1 MSINAQPFNPTFKL
15 IGNLTEDQVLVY
27 DSSENAFVNSAGSG
41 GAGASGFTTA
51 VNEGA
56 GQGILSG
63 TAGSALQFKTLL
75 GGNDITITDNGDALV
90 ITGTFADTPQEGTN
104 IGTGTAIFDS
114 KDETTHTLKFKSLA
128 VGAGLTLT
136 DDGAGTLT
144 LTNTVS
150 GGGGGDGVDTTLS
163 NILDKSVARF
173 NLDVY
178 SKSEADTN
186 YLKTDDHSI
195 PDSDNAYDIG
205 SPSRRYNDIYAETF
219 QGIAVLADNLTIS
232 GTAGQVLTYN
242 GSTWVAAD
250 NTGGGGG
257 GGGSVPQS
265 LSLNGTDLTISS
277 GNTVDLSTLPGS
289 SFDGAFASLTGKPTL
304 FDGAYASLT
313 GKPTLFD
320 SDYNSLSNKPTLFS
334 GSYNDLSNKPTL
346 FDGAY
351 ASLTGAPTLPTDVS
365 DLTDT
370 GNLLGGVSTLSALTD
385 VASAGASEDNMVLYY
400 DHSTTSFKWKS
411 TGAHFDGDYNSLSNK
426 PTIPTLTSELTNDS
440 GFVTTD
446 TDTTYTAGSGLTLTG
461 TEFSLT
467 AGHFSGAYADLTGKP
482 TIPTDINDLTDAN
495 GIIQAANTDSQSL
508 TLTGN
513 SLQISGG
520 NAVDLSGISGTTTL
534 SGLTDTTLSNVQTY
548 NFIQWDGSAWV
559 NDYASIRHLED
570 VDSVGIL
577 SDGDVPVYNASN
589 SQFEFKT
596 WFDGEY
602 ASLTNKPS
610 LVTTIDDLTDVDSND
625 TVTTGDMLLH
635 DGSEY
640 KFVNLESEINDRV
653 NIRVPVLIGQST
665 IDDLSDVAVT
675 NTQDGQFLVY
685 NNVSG
690 EWENE
695 TVSLFDG
702 NYNSLTNKP
711 TLFDGNYSN
720 LTNQPAIPVNLGDLT
735 NVSSVAPAD
744 GQHLVWNNAT
754 GLWTPSAAS
763 TGGSSYSDTDAR
775 NAISATTGLSYN
787 NSTGVMGL
795 NASISDLLD
804 VSSSG
809 VTNGQ
814 VLKWNSTTNVWEP
827 GDDTVLTST
836 DQLAEGTNNLYFT
849 TAKFDSTLSTKTT
862 DNLSEGTNKYY
873 TDTRVDQRL
882 TSQLQPGNNITLTPG
897 AGGIITIS
905 STAGTL
911 TNTDGLS
918 EGSNNLY
925 YTDARVDARIVNAGS
940 ASWNTAYG
948 WGDHSQEGYLTS
960 VPAQSFAS
968 LTGKPTTIA
977 GYGIIDA
984 FDGNYN
990 NLSNKP
996 SLFDGAYSSLTGK
1009 PTIPSD
1015 LTDLSISDG
1024 TNGQVLTTDGSG
1036 NFSFATVTGGSG
1048 GDADTLDSQDGTYYL
1063 DYNNFTNTPS
1073 IPTAFSGDY
1082 DDLTN
1087 KPTLFDG
1094 AYASLSGKP
1103 TLFDG
1108 DYDNLT
1114 NKPTIPAQNTAG
1126 PGIQINTGVVSL
1138 DASLSDLTNVVSTA
1152 ATTGQVLKWNGTA
1165 WAPGSDNA
1173 SASTAMNDITDTNIS
1188 SPQDNDILYYDNA
1201 NSQWK
1206 NQPLTS
1212 HVNFYD
1218 TTDFTTDFAS
1228 KSITN
1233 LGDVNTN
1240 GISTGQYLEWNG
1252 TAFVPATP
1260 SSGGG
1265 ASAINDLSDVDTNT
1279 STPSNGDVLT
1289 WSTSNSEWAP
1299 QAPASGGGGG
1309 GSNIEYFKLNYATN
1323 GNLTSITNAT
1333 SGVSATI
1340 LSATG
1345 GDVEIS
1351 FSGTNYP
1358 PAGILIYGYARSTNE
1373 YVIMPLNKDITTRKV
1388 AGGGSAG
1395 SPIAFGSMGSV
1406 DLTLKMRESDT
1417 GASRSFGTDTH
1428 AWIMFTL
1435 I

>member
-41 GAGASGFTTA
+41 GGGASGFTTA

-56 GQGILSG
+56 GLGILSG

-114 KDETTHTLKFKSLA
+114 KDETTHALKFKSLA

-144 LTNTVS
+144 LTNTAS
-150 GGGGGDGVDTTLS
+150 GGGGVAGADTTLS
-163 NILDKSVARF
+163 NLLDTTVARF

-195 PDSDNAYDIG
+195 PSQDNTYDIG

-219 QGIAVLADNLTIS
+219 QGIAVLADNLTID

-242 GSTWVAAD
+242 GASWVAAD
-250 NTGGGGG
+250 NVGGGGG
-257 GGGSVPQS
+257 GGGSLPQTLS
-265 LSLNGTDLTISS
+265 LSGTDLIISS
-277 GNTVDLSTLPGS
+277 GNSVDLSTLPGS
-289 SFDGAFASLTGKPTL
+289 SFDG
-304 FDGAYASLT
+304 
-313 GKPTLFD
+313 
-320 SDYNSLSNKPTLFS
+320 DYNSLTNQ
-334 GSYNDLSNKPTL
+334 PTL

-370 GNLLGGVSTLSALTD
+370 RNLLGGVSTLSALTD

-482 TIPTDINDLTDAN
+482 TIPTDINDLTD
-495 GIIQAANTDSQSL
+495 
-508 TLTGN
+508 
-513 SLQISGG
+513 
-520 NAVDLSGISGTTTL
+520 
-534 SGLTDTTLSNVQTY
+534 
-548 NFIQWDGSAWV
+548 
-559 NDYASIRHLED
+559 
-570 VDSVGIL
+570 
-577 SDGDVPVYNASN
+577 
-589 SQFEFKT
+589 
-596 WFDGEY
+596 
-602 ASLTNKPS
+602 
-610 LVTTIDDLTDVDSND
+610 VDSND

-640 KFVNLESEINDRV
+640 KFVNLESEINDRI

-702 NYNSLTNKP
+702 DYNSLTNKP

-804 VSSSG
+804 VSSGG

-849 TAKFDSTLSTKTT
+849 TAKFDSSLNTKTT
-862 DNLSEGTNKYY
+862 DDLAEGSNKYY
-873 TDTRVDQRL
+873 DDSLVDTRLQTQLVAGNDITITPGVGGQL
-882 TSQLQPGNNITLTPG
+882 TIASTSGSSYGDADVTSHLADFDGHIIPDTDVTYDLGSSSKRFRDLYLSGSTIDLGGTTLRRQNGTGKLQWDGNDVQDYNNLSNKPDLSQISNPGNNPFLRRTDLGVT
-897 AGGIITIS
+897 
-905 STAGTL
+905 
-911 TNTDGLS
+911 TN
-918 EGSNNLY
+918 
-925 YTDARVDARIVNAGS
+925 S
-940 ASWNTAYG
+940 ASGGGSFAY
-948 WGDHSQEGYLTS
+948 STS
-960 VPAQSFAS
+960 SGTFTYTPPELFDGAYAS
-968 LTGKPTTIA
+968 LTGKPTL
-977 GYGIIDA
+977 
-984 FDGNYN
+984 FDGAYASLSGKPTLFDGDYN
-990 NLSNKP
+990 SLSNKP
-996 SLFDGAYSSLTGK
+996 SLFDGAYSSLTGT

-1036 NFSFATVTGGSG
+1036 NFSFTTVAGGGGSSTLSG
-1048 GDADTLDSQDGTYYL
+1048 LTDTSVSNLQTYNFLQYDGSNWVNDYASIQHLEDVDSVDSPSSGDVLLYHAPNGQFEFENLDNKIDGRI
-1063 DYNNFTNTPS
+1063 NT
-1073 IPTAFSGDY
+1073 IGFSGDY

-1087 KPTLFDG
+1087 KP
-1094 AYASLSGKP
+1094 S
-1103 TLFDG
+1103 LFDG
-1108 DYDNLT
+1108 DYNSLT
-1114 NKPTIPAQNTAG
+1114 NQPTIPAQNTAG
-1126 PGIQINTGVVSL
+1126 TGIQINTGVVSL

-1289 WSTSNSEWAP
+1289 WSASNSEWAP

>member
-1 MSINAQPFNPTFKL
+1 MSINAQPFNPSFKL
-15 IGNLTEDQVLVY
+15 IGNLEEDQVLVY
-27 DSSENAFVNSAGSG
+27 DVSENAFVNSAGSG
-41 GAGASGFTTA
+41 GAGASGFTQA

-56 GQGILSG
+56 GFGVFKG
-63 TAGSALQFKTLL
+63 TAGTTLQFKTLL
-75 GGNDITITDNGDALV
+75 GGSDITIVDNGDALV
-90 ITGTFADTPQEGTN
+90 INGTLTETPQDGTN
-104 IGTGTAIFDS
+104 IGTGTAIFDA
-114 KDETTHTLKFKSLA
+114 KDETTHALKFKSLA

-144 LTNTVS
+144 LTNTAT
-150 GGGGGDGVDTTLS
+150 GGGGVAGADTTLS
-163 NILDKSVARF
+163 NLSDNSVARA

-186 YLKTDDHSI
+186 YLKTDAHSI
-195 PDSDNAYDIG
+195 PSQDNTYDIG

-219 QGIAVLADNLTIS
+219 QGIAVLADNLTID
-232 GTAGQVLTYN
+232 GTAGQILTYN

-250 NTGGGGG
+250 NAGAGGGG
-257 GGGSVPQS
+257 GGGSLPQS
-265 LSLNGTDLTISS
+265 LSLSGADLTISG

-289 SFDGAFASLTGKPTL
+289 SFDGAYASLTGKPTL
-304 FDGAYASLT
+304 FDGT
-313 GKPTLFD
+313 
-320 SDYNSLSNKPTLFS
+320 
-334 GSYNDLSNKPTL
+334 
-346 FDGAY
+346 Y

-385 VASAGASEDNMVLYY
+385 IASAGASEDNMVLYY

-446 TDTTYTAGSGLTLTG
+446 TDTTYTAGTGLTLTG

-482 TIPTDINDLTDAN
+482 TIPTDISQLSDATN
-495 GIIQAANTDSQSL
+495 IIQAANTDSQSL
-508 TLTGN
+508 TLTGS

-559 NDYASIRHLED
+559 NDYASIRHLAD
-570 VDSVGIL
+570 VDSVGAL
-577 SDGDVPVYNASN
+577 SDNDTLVWNAVE
-589 SQFEFKT
+589 SQFEFQQY
-596 WFDGEY
+596 FNGEY
-602 ASLTNKPS
+602 ASLINKPI
-610 LVTTIDDLTDVDSND
+610 LVTSIDDLDDV
-625 TVTTGDMLLH
+625 T
-635 DGSEY
+635 
-640 KFVNLESEINDRV
+640 
-653 NIRVPVLIGQST
+653 
-665 IDDLSDVAVT
+665 LSSVA
-675 NTQDGQFLVY
+675 DGQFLKY

-702 NYNSLTNKP
+702 DYNSLTNKP
-711 TLFDGNYSN
+711 TLFDGNYAN
-720 LTNQPAIPVNLGDLT
+720 LTNQPAIPVNLSDLT

-744 GQHLVWNNAT
+744 GQHLVWNNST

-814 VLKWNSTTNVWEP
+814 VLKWNSTTSVWEP

-836 DQLAEGTNNLYFT
+836 DQLSEGTNNLYFT
-849 TAKFDSTLSTKTT
+849 QAKFDSSLGTKST
-862 DNLSEGTNKYY
+862 DDLAEGSNEYY
-873 TDTRVDQRL
+873 TNAKVDARL
-882 TSQLQPGNNITLTPG
+882 TSQLQAGSNITLTPG
-897 AGGIITIS
+897 VGGIITIS
-905 STAGTL
+905 SLSGSSYGDSDVTSHLATFDGHIIPDTDVTYDLGSSSKRFRDLYLSGSTIDLGGSTLKRANGTGKL
-911 TNTDGLS
+911 QWDGVDVQDY
-918 EGSNNLY
+918 NNLSNKPDLSQISNPGGNPFLRR
-925 YTDARVDARIVNAGS
+925 TDLAVTTGS
-940 ASWNTAYG
+940 ASGSGALSYNTSNGSFTFTPA
-948 WGDHSQEGYLTS
+948 DLSSYLTS
-960 VPAQSFAS
+960 VPAQTFAS
-968 LTGKPTTIA
+968 LTGKPTTIS
-977 GYGIIDA
+977 GYGITDA
-984 FDGNYN
+984 FNGDYN

-996 SLFDGAYSSLTGK
+996 SLFDGAYSSLTGT

-1036 NFSFATVTGGSG
+1036 NFTFTTVSGGSG
-1048 GDADTLDSQDGTYYL
+1048 SNADTLDSQDGTYYL

-1094 AYASLSGKP
+1094 AYASLTGTPS
-1103 TLFDG
+1103 LFDG
-1108 DYDNLT
+1108 DYNSLT
-1114 NKPTIPAQNTAG
+1114 NKPTIPTENTAG
-1126 PGIQINTGVVSL
+1126 TGIQINTGVISL

-1152 ATTGQVLKWNGTA
+1152 PTSGQVLKWNGTA

-1188 SPQDNDILYYDNA
+1188 SPSDNDILYYDNA
-1201 NSQWK
+1201 TSQWK

-1240 GISTGQYLEWNG
+1240 GITTGQYLEWNG
-1252 TAFVPATP
+1252 TAFIPATP

-1279 STPSNGDVLT
+1279 SAPSNGDVLT
-1289 WSTSNSEWAP
+1289 WSASNSEWAP

>member
-56 GQGILSG
+56 GLGILSG

-90 ITGTFADTPQEGTN
+90 INGTLTETPQDGTN

-114 KDETTHTLKFKSLA
+114 KDGTTHALKFKSLA

-150 GGGGGDGVDTTLS
+150 GGGGGVAGADTTLS
-163 NILDKSVARF
+163 NLSDVGAARTALDT
-173 NLDVY
+173 Y
-178 SKSEADTN
+178 SKSEA
-186 YLKTDDHSI
+186 LSQFLRTDAHSI
-195 PDSDNAYDIG
+195 PDTDNAYDIG

-232 GTAGQVLTYN
+232 GTAGQVLTHN
-242 GSTWVAAD
+242 GATWVAAD
-250 NTGGGGG
+250 NAGGGGG
-257 GGGSVPQS
+257 GGGGLPQS

-289 SFDGAFASLTGKPTL
+289 SFDGAYASLTGKPTL

-351 ASLTGAPTLPTDVS
+351 ASLTGAPTLPTDVG

-370 GNLLGGVSTLSALTD
+370 GNLLGGVSTLGALTD

-411 TGAHFDGDYNSLSNK
+411 TGAHFDGNYNSLSNK
-426 PTIPTLTSELTNDS
+426 PTIPTLISELTNDS
-440 GFVTTD
+440 GFITTD
-446 TDTTYTAGSGLTLTG
+446 TNTTYTAGSGLTLTG

-467 AGHFSGAYADLTGKP
+467 SGHFDGAYSSLTGAP

-570 VDSVGIL
+570 VDSVGAL
-577 SDGDVPVYNASN
+577 SEDDTLVWNTGN
-589 SQFEFKT
+589 SQFEFKP
-596 WFDGEY
+596 WFNGEY

-610 LVTTIDDLTDVDSND
+610 LVTSIDDLDDV
-625 TVTTGDMLLH
+625 T
-635 DGSEY
+635 
-640 KFVNLESEINDRV
+640 
-653 NIRVPVLIGQST
+653 
-665 IDDLSDVAVT
+665 LSSVA
-675 NTQDGQFLVY
+675 DGQFLKY

-711 TLFDGNYSN
+711 TLFDGSYSS
-720 LTNQPAIPVNLGDLT
+720 LTNQPAIPVNLGDHT

-795 NASISDLLD
+795 NASISELLD

-849 TAKFDSTLSTKTT
+849 TAKFDSSFGTKST
-862 DNLSEGTNKYY
+862 DDLSEGTNKYY

-882 TSQLQPGNNITLTPG
+882 LTQLHPGSNITLTPG
-897 AGGIITIS
+897 VGGIITIS
-905 STAGTL
+905 STSGAL
-911 TNTDGLS
+911 ADTDGLS

-925 YTDARVDARIVNAGS
+925 YTNARADARIVNAGS
-940 ASWNTAYG
+940 ANWNIAYG

-977 GYGIIDA
+977 GYGITDA

-996 SLFDGAYSSLTGK
+996 SLFDGAYASLTGT

-1024 TNGQVLTTDGSG
+1024 TSGQVLTTDGSG
-1036 NFSFATVTGGSG
+1036 NFSFSTVSGGGSSY
-1048 GDADTLDSQDGTYYL
+1048 GDSDVETLFGQYDFHLLPDTNATYDIGSAEKKVRHLFLSDNSLYIGDNTLRTSGNNLLFDGE
-1063 DYNNFTNTPS
+1063 DVM
-1073 IPTAFSGDY
+1073 DY
-1082 DDLTN
+1082 DNLKNT
-1087 KPTLFDG
+1087 PTLFDG
-1094 AYASLSGKP
+1094 AYASLSGTP

-1114 NKPTIPAQNTAG
+1114 NKPAIPSQNTAG
-1126 PGIQINTGVVSL
+1126 TGIQINTGVVSL

-1165 WAPGSDNA
+1165 WAPGTDNA

-1212 HVNFYD
+1212 HANFYD

-1279 STPSNGDVLT
+1279 SAPSNGDVLT
-1289 WSTSNSEWAP
+1289 WSATNSEWAP
-1299 QAPASGGGGG
+1299 QTPASGGGGG

-1323 GNLTSITNAT
+1323 GNLSSITNAT
-1333 SGVSATI
+1333 SGISATI
-1340 LSATG
+1340 LSTTG
-1345 GDVEIS
+1345 GTVEIS

-1358 PAGILIYGYARSTNE
+1358 PAGILMYGYARATNE
-1373 YVIMPLNKDITTRKV
+1373 YVIMPLNKDITTRKID
-1388 AGGGSAG
+1388 GGGSAG

-1406 DLTLKMRESDT
+1406 DLTLTLREADT
-1417 GASRSFGTDTH
+1417 GSSRSFGTDTH